1 LRPCADKDARRASA
15 LPWSWAGAARHAAAP
30 IAAGAATATGVV
42 ALNGAGAMAL
52 AKALDPAMPVSRVW
66 LATAATKR
74 STFGGTELPWTRR
87 IIWGTTPLH
96 GHAI

>member
-1 LRPCADKDARRASA
+1 
-15 LPWSWAGAARHAAAP
+15 
-30 IAAGAATATGVV
+30 
-42 ALNGAGAMAL
+42 MAL